1 MSEKADLFLNL
12 KTFQDF
18 YSEEI
23 EIICDYFSIH
33 KFFDLQEIMPKTGR
47 DTSFGVI
54 LSGEISIIADAD
66 LDNPSRLAGDFLGE
80 MALLESV
87 YRTADYIAA
96 SDGQIA
102 IMTFDDIE
110 NLKHKYPY
118 LAIKLIHR
126 VTQSAMTKLQEQGVR
141 AHRKYMIIMADETKV
156 SELMNWINQ
165 EIDIL
170 SNIPILAPEWIAHTL
185 KNKAN
190 LSVKQVIN
198 PYLLVGGSGSIGTQI
213 ILGNIKAVVCIREPL
228 IRRPHRASLEA
239 IFRLC
244 DTYHVICATNIPTAR
259 AILPVFT

>member
-1 MSEKADLFLNL
+1 MSEKANLFLKL

-23 EIICDYFSIH
+23 EIICKYFSIH

-54 LSGEISIIADAD
+54 LSGEISIIADN

-80 MALLESV
+80 MSLLESV
-87 YRTADYIAA
+87 YRTVDYIAA

-110 NLKHKYPY
+110 NLKHKHPY
-118 LAIKLIHR
+118 LAVKLIHR
-126 VTQSAMTKLQEQGVR
+126 VTQFAIIRLRKQGVR
-141 AHRKYMIIMADETKV
+141 AHRKYMIIMADETKIT
-156 SELMNWINQ
+156 ELMNWINQ

-198 PYLLVGGSGSIGTQI
+198 PYLLVGGTHHIGTQI

-259 AILPVFT
+259 AILPAFT